1 MMSPISSPFEHITDL
16 YLPIDNPT
24 QLGFSYPDNQP
35 LTREMYAG
43 VLALVEAAKRK
54 RTEDCNLSDGIV
66 AFRSTYMP
74 TAAGG
79 MYIMR
84 KMPSHIMSMA
94 DLGMPRVITNHLLS
108 ERLLKGGLI
117 IVSGNPGNGKS
128 TSLASIIIERL
139 KKYAG
144 ICITVEDPIEMPLQG
159 VHGKGVCLQRGV
171 TGEEAFANA
180 VRGALRAYP
189 AKTNA
194 MMMIGEVRDSETAAL
209 ALRSSVDGRLV
220 MISMHAGNVIH
231 SILRLC
237 SMASKIM
244 SGEEVRELLSSSFRM
259 CVHQELVS
267 APGPTGVR
275 LKVDALLDTQSVIGT
290 IRSRNLMLDTLKND
304 VLQQRNWLRLNMPIE
319 LRKID

>member
-1 MMSPISSPFEHITDL
+1 MMSPMTSPFEHITDL

-24 QLGFSYPDNQP
+24 KLGFSYPDNQP

-54 RTEDCNLSDGIV
+54 RTEDCNLTDGLV

-74 TAAGG
+74 TAGGG

-84 KMPSHIMSMA
+84 KMPSHILSMH
-94 DLGMPRVITNHLLS
+94 DLGMPRVVTNHLLS

-128 TSLASIIIERL
+128 TSLAALIIERL

-144 ICITVEDPIEMPLQG
+144 ICITIEDPIEMPLHG

-171 TGEEAFANA
+171 SGEEAFANA

-194 MMMIGEVRDSETAAL
+194 MMMIGEIRDSETAAL
-209 ALRSSVDGRLV
+209 ALRSAVDGRLV
-220 MISMHAGNVIH
+220 MISMHAGNVIQ
-231 SILRLC
+231 SLLRLC
-237 SMASKIM
+237 SMASKIV
-244 SGEEVRELLSSSFRM
+244 SSEEVRELLASSFRM
-259 CVHQELVS
+259 CLHQELVS
-267 APGPTGVR
+267 VPGTTASR
-275 LKVDALLDTQSVIGT
+275 LKVDVLLDTQSVIGT